1 MASERVDMGG
11 YTLTENASLARLNT
25 LRVDARA
32 NLLADIRDAGKL
44 PELLDF
50 PAIRQGRLLV
60 LGEGSNV
67 LFTDDFH
74 GTVLRMST
82 RGVQVESGGDSAR
95 IAVAAGERWD
105 DFVRWTLGQGY
116 AGLENLILIPGT
128 VGAAP
133 IQNIGAYGCEVAE
146 FIESVEA
153 WDLREHRVVTLG
165 HATCAFAYRD
175 SLFKHEPG
183 RYIVTAVR
191 FVLPRSRPLRTDYAG
206 IDEELAR
213 MGVDKPAPFH
223 VAEAVVRLRTRK
235 LPDPAVIGNAGSFFK
250 NPIVDASVADDRG
263 GRLQGATRRR
273 RRHLQPPRAGA
284 GQPRPRQ
291 WPAVVGAGATG
302 DGRRA
307 REVRRAAGA
316 GTGGDRRGLSPRHPG
331 FTRRLVSFCP
341 GASAQPRGP
350 RVVHCAC
357 TSTPLA
363 VPSRAQC
370 ERGAVAHA
378 VLPERRPAGPKSKGG
393 APVSSILPVLRMGR
407 CPVILTRGRR
417 VAPTGF

>member
-1 MASERVDMGG
+1 MGG
-11 YTLTENASLARLNT
+11 YTLIENASLANRNT
-25 LRVDARA
+25 LRVAARA
-32 NLLADIRDAGKL
+32 KLLAEIRDASKL

-50 PAIRQGRLLV
+50 PAVRNGRLLV

-67 LFTDDFH
+67 LFTGDFD
-74 GTVLRMST
+74 GTVLAMET
-82 RGVQVESGGDSAR
+82 RGVFVEEMLATSGVHVETLATSGVHVESDGESAR

-153 WDLREHRVVTLG
+153 WDIRERRVVTLD

-206 IDEELAR
+206 INEQLAR

-223 VAEAVVRLRTRK
+223 VAEAVVHLRTSK
-235 LPDPAVIGNAGSFFK
+235 LPDPMVIGNAGSFFK
-250 NPIVDASVADDRG
+250 NQIVDAELADALKREHPG
-263 GRLQGATRRR
+263 LAVW
-273 RRHLQPPRAGA
+273 LQPDGRYKVSAAWMIEAAGFKGMREGDA
-284 GQPRPRQ
+284 GISNRH
-291 WPAVVGAGATG
+291 ALVLVNHGKATG
-302 DGRRA
+302 SQLWALAQRVMHGVHEKFGVALEPEPVVIGA
-307 REVRRAAGA
+307 R
-316 GTGGDRRGLSPRHPG
+316 
-331 FTRRLVSFCP
+331 
-341 GASAQPRGP
+341 
-350 RVVHCAC
+350 
-357 TSTPLA
+357 
-363 VPSRAQC
+363 
-370 ERGAVAHA
+370 
-378 VLPERRPAGPKSKGG
+378 
-393 APVSSILPVLRMGR
+393 
-407 CPVILTRGRR
+407 
-417 VAPTGF
+417 

>member
-32 NLLADIRDAGKL
+32 NLLADIRDAAKL

-50 PAIRQGRLLV
+50 PAIRRSRLLV
-60 LGEGSNV
+60 LGEGSNM
-67 LFTDDFH
+67 LFTDDFD

-82 RGVQVESGGDSAR
+82 RGVQVESDGDSAR

-153 WDLREHRVVTLG
+153 WDLRERRVVMLD

-213 MGVDKPAPFH
+213 MGVDTPAPFH

-250 NPIVDASVADDRG
+250 NPIVDAAVAET
-263 GRLQGATRRR
+263 LQREHPDLPA
-273 RRHLQPPRAGA
+273 
-284 GQPRPRQ
+284 
-291 WPAVVGAGATG
+291 WPQA
-302 DGRRA
+302 DGRRKISA
-307 REVRRAAGA
+307 AWMIEAAGFKGLREGDA
-316 GTGGDRRGLSPRHPG
+316 GISNRHALVLVNHGHASGPQLWALAQQVMAG
-331 FTRRLVSFCP
+331 VQARFGVRLEPEPVVI
-341 GASAQPRGP
+341 GAD
-350 RVVHCAC
+350 
-357 TSTPLA
+357 
-363 VPSRAQC
+363 
-370 ERGAVAHA
+370 
-378 VLPERRPAGPKSKGG
+378 
-393 APVSSILPVLRMGR
+393 
-407 CPVILTRGRR
+407 
-417 VAPTGF
+417 

>member
-82 RGVQVESGGDSAR
+82 RGVQVESDGDSAR

-146 FIESVEA
+146 FVESVEA
-153 WDLREHRVVTLG
+153 WDTRERRVATLD

-191 FVLPRSRPLRTDYAG
+191 FVLPRNRPLRTDYAG
-206 IDEELAR
+206 IDEQLAR

-223 VAEAVVRLRTRK
+223 VAEAVVHLRTKK

-250 NPIVDASVADDRG
+250 NPIVDVALAEVLKREHPE
-263 GRLQGATRRR
+263 LAFWP
-273 RRHLQPPRAGA
+273 QP
-284 GQPRPRQ
+284 
-291 WPAVVGAGATG
+291 
-302 DGRRA
+302 DGHCKLSA
-307 REVRRAAGA
+307 AWLIEAAGFKGVREGDA
-316 GTGGDRRGLSPRHPG
+316 GISNRHA
-331 FTRRLVSFCP
+331 LVLVNH
-341 GASAQPRGP
+341 GKASGSQLWALAQ
-350 RVVHCAC
+350 RVMHGVREKFGVQ
-357 TSTPLA
+357 L
-363 VPSRAQC
+363 
-370 ERGAVAHA
+370 E
-378 VLPERRPAGPKSKGG
+378 PE
-393 APVSSILPVLRMGR
+393 PVMIDPV
-407 CPVILTRGRR
+407 
-417 VAPTGF
+417 

>member
-1 MASERVDMGG
+1 MSAERVDMGG
-11 YTLTENASLARLNT
+11 YTLIEHAPLTRLNT
-25 LRVDARA
+25 MRVTATA
-32 NLLADIRDAGKL
+32 NLLADIRDAAKL

-50 PAIRQGRLLV
+50 PAVRRGRLLV

-67 LFTDDFH
+67 LFSGDFD
-74 GTVLRMST
+74 GTVLLMST
-82 RGVQVESGGDSAR
+82 RGVQLESDGDSAR

-153 WDLREHRVVTLG
+153 WDIRERRVVMLD

-175 SLFKHEPG
+175 SLFKREPG

-206 IDEELAR
+206 IAEELQR

-223 VAEAVVRLRTRK
+223 VAEAVVHLRTRK

-250 NPIVDASVADDRG
+250 NPIVDASVADALRREHAGLPVWPQPD
-263 GRLQGATRRR
+263 GRCKISAGWMIEAAGFKGMREGDAGISN
-273 RRHLQPPRAGA
+273 RHALVLVNHGQASGPQLWAVAQRVMAGVHGRFGVQLEPELVVIGA
-284 GQPRPRQ
+284 G
-291 WPAVVGAGATG
+291 
-302 DGRRA
+302 
-307 REVRRAAGA
+307 
-316 GTGGDRRGLSPRHPG
+316 
-331 FTRRLVSFCP
+331 
-341 GASAQPRGP
+341 
-350 RVVHCAC
+350 
-357 TSTPLA
+357 
-363 VPSRAQC
+363 
-370 ERGAVAHA
+370 
-378 VLPERRPAGPKSKGG
+378 
-393 APVSSILPVLRMGR
+393 
-407 CPVILTRGRR
+407 
-417 VAPTGF
+417 